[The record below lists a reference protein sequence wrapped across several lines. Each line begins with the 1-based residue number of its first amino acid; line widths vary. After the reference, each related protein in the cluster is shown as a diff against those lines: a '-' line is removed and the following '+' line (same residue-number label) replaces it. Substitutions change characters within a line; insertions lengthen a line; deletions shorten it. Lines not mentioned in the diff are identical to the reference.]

1 MGEGVGC
8 VFLALGSNDPGNV
21 VNGTMVT
28 SYDVEIRKRDQVF
41 RICGSR
47 MYSVTLLLVSRDLFR
62 EKKYLCSE
70 GGLSTGWRKGLENKE
85 FEICV
90 KPTGSRR
97 I

>member
-21 VNGTMVT
+21 AKGTMVT
-28 SYDVEIRKRDQVF
+28 SHDMEIRKTDRVF
-41 RICGSR
+41 GICGSR
-47 MYSVTLLLVSRDLFR
+47 IYSVTQLWVSRDLFR
-62 EKKYLCSE
+62 EEKYLCSE
-70 GGLSTGWRKGLENKE
+70 EGLSTGWRIELEGTE
-85 FEICV
+85 LEVCV